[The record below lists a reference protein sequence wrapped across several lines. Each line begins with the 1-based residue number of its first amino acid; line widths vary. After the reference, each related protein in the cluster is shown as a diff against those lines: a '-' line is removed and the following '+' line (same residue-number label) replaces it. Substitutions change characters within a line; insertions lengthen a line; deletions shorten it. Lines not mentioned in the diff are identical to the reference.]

1 MSRVISCMI
10 VLLFS
15 LSLVVP
21 SAMAQL
27 DTSLQTIKGD
37 LLSIKGDVYLVK
49 DISGRFVY
57 LHVDKNTKRERLLV
71 PGEKIEADVIPGEE
85 SLPFDRRNKPNDE
98 RNSPMRIAQVAPL
111 WESVPPKL
119 YGGTERIVSYLTEEL
134 VRLGHDV
141 TLFASGDSVT
151 TARLESVCNH
161 ALRLNKGIFN
171 RDAPMMMLM
180 EQALG
185 KPSDFDIIHSHLDF
199 LGFPLARRNP
209 TPTVTTFHGRL
220 DLPELQPVFREY
232 AEMPMV
238 SISDAQRKPVSWA
251 NWQATVYH
259 GLPRDLYGLHP
270 NPGGYLAFLGR
281 IAPEKRPDHAI
292 EIAKRVGIPL
302 RIAAKVDPADQK
314 YFHAEIEPLLSD
326 PLIEYLG
333 EITDAEKNEFL
344 GNAMALVCPYD
355 WPEPFGLV
363 LIEALACGTPV
374 LAYRRGSI
382 PEIIE
387 DGVTGFVCEGLD
399 EMTAAIQRIPEIDRR
414 RCRLTFEQRF
424 RWNEWRKTISGC
436 MSAALGSTCKKEAES
451 HEFRLLACV
460 LDQCVNVDQ
469 CSGWRRTRRRLSSAS
484 EGGVL

>member
-1 MSRVISCMI
+1 
-10 VLLFS
+10 
-15 LSLVVP
+15 
-21 SAMAQL
+21 
-27 DTSLQTIKGD
+27 
-37 LLSIKGDVYLVK
+37 
-49 DISGRFVY
+49 
-57 LHVDKNTKRERLLV
+57 
-71 PGEKIEADVIPGEE
+71 
-85 SLPFDRRNKPNDE
+85 
-98 RNSPMRIAQVAPL
+98 MRIAQVAPL

-151 TARLESVCNH
+151 AARLEAICAR
-161 ALRLNKGIFN
+161 ALRLNTGIFN
-171 RDAPMMMLM
+171 RDAPMTMLM

-185 KPSDFDIIHSHLDF
+185 KTGDFDIIHSHLDF
-199 LGFPLARRNP
+199 MGFPLARRNP

-251 NWQATVYH
+251 NWYATVYH

-292 EIAKRVGIPL
+292 ELAKRVGIPL
-302 RIAAKVDPADQK
+302 RIAAKIDPADQE
-314 YFHAEIEPLLSD
+314 YFRTEIEPLLSD

-344 GNAMALVCPYD
+344 GHAMALVCPYD

-363 LIEALACGTPV
+363 LLEALACGTPV

-382 PEIIE
+382 PEVIE
-387 DGVTGFVCEGLD
+387 DRATGFVCEGLD
-399 EMTAAIQRIPEIDRR
+399 EMAAAIQRIPEIDRR
-414 RCRLTFEQRF
+414 RCRLSFEQRF
-424 RWNEWRKTISGC
+424 SVERMAQDYLRVYGQ
-436 MSAALGSTCKKEAES
+436 ALGNICESEAES
-451 HEFRLLACV
+451 EVEAASLV
-460 LDQCVNVDQ
+460 
-469 CSGWRRTRRRLSSAS
+469 SWPILSPS
-484 EGGVL
+484 V

>member
-1 MSRVISCMI
+1 
-10 VLLFS
+10 
-15 LSLVVP
+15 
-21 SAMAQL
+21 
-27 DTSLQTIKGD
+27 
-37 LLSIKGDVYLVK
+37 
-49 DISGRFVY
+49 
-57 LHVDKNTKRERLLV
+57 
-71 PGEKIEADVIPGEE
+71 
-85 SLPFDRRNKPNDE
+85 
-98 RNSPMRIAQVAPL
+98 MRIAQVAPL
-111 WESVPPKL
+111 WESVPPRL

-151 TARLESVCNH
+151 AARLEAICAQ
-161 ALRLNKGIFN
+161 ALRLNTGIFN
-171 RDAPMMMLM
+171 RDAPMTMLM

-185 KPSDFDIIHSHLDF
+185 KTGDFDIVHSHLDF
-199 LGFPLARRNP
+199 MGFPLARRNP

-251 NWQATVYH
+251 NWHATVYH
-259 GLPRDLYGLHP
+259 GLPRNLYDLNP

-302 RIAAKVDPADQK
+302 RIAAKVDPTDQQ
-314 YFHAEIEPLLSD
+314 YFHTEIEPLLSD

-333 EITDAEKNEFL
+333 EITDAEKQEFL
-344 GNAMALVCPYD
+344 GHAMALVCPYD

-363 LIEALACGTPV
+363 LIEALACGAPV

-387 DGVTGFVCEGLD
+387 DRATGFVCEGLD
-399 EMTAAIQRIPEIDRR
+399 EMTAAIQHIPEIDRR
-414 RCRLTFEQRF
+414 GCRRTFEQRF
-424 RWNEWRKTISGC
+424 SVERMAQDYLRVYEQALSHTCENETEAGRFVPCPAFST
-436 MSAALGSTCKKEAES
+436 SA
-451 HEFRLLACV
+451 
-460 LDQCVNVDQ
+460 
-469 CSGWRRTRRRLSSAS
+469 
-484 EGGVL
+484 